1 MSNALSGSMLI
12 CEVKVSDMPGSKK
25 WKWGL
30 LAGFALLVVASWNPL
45 NHLIFSVRMAL
56 AMQAVSSGATG
67 QELSVGQEKIRRQ
80 AGSQTYEALIYYQTK
95 TPAKRAIV
103 LAAGISELGC
113 YHPRLVAFSRFLA
126 DRGFL
131 VVTPDITAFRQFRIS
146 AEPIEQMLFWYRQV
160 SALEQGQKV
169 EKIGLAGISYS
180 GTLALMAA
188 ARPEIRDSVAFVAA
202 IGGYHNLLRCTAD
215 WFAAGP
221 VANRPGDYPT
231 RFYGKWVVMLSALE
245 MLPADTDR
253 LFIRT
258 VLENLL
264 IQEKALAAIS
274 ELTPE
279 GRRWYRLA
287 TMHEGESDPELA
299 KDIEAYLAPYLYRR
313 LNPEEALS
321 NLRCPVF
328 LIHGTYDDLIP
339 PEESL
344 ELRRRLAR
352 SYLLVSPFLTHT
364 HPSDKP
370 LAFSQKTRAIQ
381 ETLVLFYQFSR
392 VVR

>member
-1 MSNALSGSMLI
+1 MLI
-12 CEVKVSDMPGSKK
+12 CEVKVSDMHGSKK

-30 LAGFALLVVASWNPL
+30 LAGFALFVVALWNPL

-56 AMQAVSSGATG
+56 AMQAVSSGETG
-67 QELSVGQEKIRRQ
+67 QELSVGQEKIRRP
-80 AGSQTYEALIYYQTK
+80 AGSQSYEALIYFQTK

-202 IGGYHNLLRCTAD
+202 IGAYYNLLRCTAD

-245 MLPADTDR
+245 MLPADTNR

-264 IQEKALAAIS
+264 IQEKALAAIP

-287 TMHEGESDPELA
+287 TMREGESDSELA

-321 NLRCPVF
+321 DIRCPVF

-344 ELRRRLAR
+344 ELRQRLAR

-370 LAFSQKTRAIQ
+370 LSFSQKARAIR

-392 VVR
+392 VIR